1 MPLFFKKFFIFYFT
15 ILSIA
20 LTYLFASFLLFTRN
34 PHSPSLVSPPTR
46 GPTAEPTLPLANET
60 VTIGLVGDLGLG
72 RHITSTA
79 RSKNDFSWSFIGI
92 NSWLDQN
99 DFNLANLESPIIS
112 QCPTGQTGTFTFCG
126 DERFLPYLSDNKFIF
141 TLANNHIFNYG
152 QVGFSQTH
160 EFLDSYAIPYF
171 YSHCQSCST
180 EFVTKTVNGISFGF
194 LGYDF
199 ITNPGFDSQIIID
212 TVKKYDPQVDWL
224 IVSLHWGNE
233 YLPQAEKWRVD
244 LAHQL
249 IDAGADIIHGHHPHV
264 WQGIEDYQ
272 NKKIYYSLGNFIFD
286 QSWSWETSHTN
297 IIRLSLSK
305 DSVLNQ
311 EITPIEIKFN
321 SQPWP
326 ISPTP
331 LPAD

>member
-1 MPLFFKKFFIFYFT
+1 MPLFFKRFFIFYFLV
-15 ILSIA
+15 LSIS
-20 LTYLFASFLLFTRN
+20 LTYLFASFLFPQN
-34 PHSPSLVSPPTR
+34 KHYSPSSFIPTHPPTAI
-46 GPTAEPTLPLANET
+46 PTPIP

-79 RSKNDFSWSFIGI
+79 RSKNDFNWSFLGI
-92 NSWLDQN
+92 SSWLTEN

-112 QCPTGQTGTFTFCG
+112 QCPLGVTGTFTFCG
-126 DERFLPYLSDNKFIF
+126 DERFLPYLSDNKLIF

-152 QVGFSQTH
+152 QTGFSQTQD
-160 EFLDSYAIPYF
+160 FLNSFSLPFY
-171 YSHCQSCST
+171 YSHCQSCPT
-180 EFVTKTVNGISFGF
+180 EFITKNINNISFGF

-199 ITNPGFDSQIIID
+199 ITNPNFDPQIIID
-212 TVKKYDPQVDWL
+212 TVKKYDSQVDWL

-249 IDAGADIIHGHHPHV
+249 VDAGADIIHGHHPHV

-272 NKKIYYSLGNFIFD
+272 GKKIYYSLGNFIFD

-297 IIRLSLSK
+297 IIRLTLSQ
-305 DSVLNQ
+305 DSIINE

-326 ISPTP
+326 IYPTP
-331 LPAD
+331 LPVD